1 MKKLFIIGLVLLS
14 FTAIA
19 QDPEFT
25 QFFAN
30 PLYLNPAFAGT
41 AKGARYSMNYRDQW
55 ASLDNSFVTYAASY
69 DQHFDALGGGIGA
82 QLLYDVAGDGE
93 LSTSMASLAYSYH
106 LNLTPKFTIKA
117 ALQTSVQRKHIDFS
131 KLIFPD
137 MIHARQGVIY
147 ETGETLPSTGDYF
160 MDPFLDFSAGF
171 LGFTK
176 KFYAG
181 IVFNHINQPKQTF
194 LDDQTSILPMKI
206 TTHFG
211 MQIPL
216 DQSRNPT
223 RFFSPNILIQKQA
236 DFIQFNLGAYYIKDY
251 FVAGVYWRQTPT
263 NHDAAMLLIGMKR
276 DPFKIGYSY
285 DITFSNV
292 RFGGGGSHEIS
303 LIVEIPSKTPVNQT
317 KWRKLSCPDF

>member
-1 MKKLFIIGLVLLS
+1 MKRLFVIILVFLS
-14 FTAIA
+14 VSVDA

-25 QFFAN
+25 QFYAN

-41 AKGARYSMNYRDQW
+41 AKGARFSMNYRNQW
-55 ASLDNSFVTYAASY
+55 ASLDNSFVTYAVSY
-69 DQHFDALGGGIGA
+69 DQHFDAIGGGIGA
-82 QLLYDVAGDGE
+82 QVLYDVAGDGQ
-93 LSTSMASLAYSYH
+93 LSTTMGSLVYSYH

-117 ALQTSVQRKHIDFS
+117 ALQTSVQQKHIDFS
-131 KLIFPD
+131 QLIFPD

-147 ETGETLPSTGDYF
+147 ETGETLPSNGDYF

-181 IVFNHINQPKQTF
+181 LAFNHINEPKQTF

-206 TTHFG
+206 TTHVG

-216 DQSRNPT
+216 DQTRNPK
-223 RFFSPNILIQKQA
+223 RFFSPNVLVQKQA
-236 DFIQFNLGAYYIKDY
+236 NFIQFNLGAYYIKDY
-251 FVAGVYWRQTPT
+251 WIAGIYWRQTPT
-263 NHDAAMLLIGMKR
+263 NPDAAMVLIGLKR

-285 DITFSNV
+285 DITFSDV
-292 RFGGGGSHEIS
+292 RFGGQGSHELSIIIE
-303 LIVEIPSKTPVNQT
+303 LPTKTPMQTT
-317 KWRKLSCPDF
+317 KWRKLTCPDF